1 VTRIDPAVAAPTAAA
16 EPGDPILLE
25 VLRSRLQA
33 VVDEA
38 ALAIEQ
44 TAVSPIVAEGKDY
57 SSNVLDAAGGLLV
70 GGGKVEYK
78 YAGARNVVAATI
90 ARHAATL
97 APGDFFAANDP
108 HSGGGNHPQDIEI
121 CQPVFVG
128 AGDDAVLVG
137 WIAASAH
144 LVDVGGMTFGSWAP
158 DATECFQEAV
168 RFPPVRLFR
177 AGEQQTDVWDMFLTN
192 VRLPQLVEMDV
203 RGLVA
208 GCHVAT
214 RKLVSVVE
222 SLGLDAYRETT
233 AALCDAAER
242 VLRDR
247 IRRIADGTYAMDGW
261 VEWGDERYHLPCRLE
276 VTGDALRVDFTG
288 APGQVPHFVNSKHFI
303 VRGQIVADTRALIGQ
318 DLPFCEGL
326 YRPIE
331 VICPGGTIVD
341 SVPPAPIASA
351 HLDVAM
357 NATALATQCLQL
369 ALAATDDAD
378 LPRLPSGPSGQAALA
393 NHSWSYTTPSGA
405 IDGWV
410 LSEAFQP
417 GSSAGAGHDGSDLF
431 ANLVGTQHVLD
442 FVDVEI
448 TEAWYPLHVLGKAA
462 APGAHG
468 AGCHRSGSGCRMAYR
483 VSGDEHLAGAMF
495 AMRESLP
502 IGGVAGGQPG
512 APTEFVVHRADGRA
526 VLDAHAAGATLAPG
540 EVFEFQAGSGG
551 GWGDPLDRDP
561 DLVAR
566 DVQIGRLTRE
576 QAEATYGVVLVAD
589 AGPDDA
595 DAGAAVPADAT
606 ATTDRRAAIRRER
619 LAAATPAARPIA
631 PGVAVDPDR
640 PAAPLHHGIVRRG
653 RLAVSVGTGAVL
665 AVAPDHWTDG
675 CPVLVEER
683 ETASGRRW
691 LSRTYLDPLDGRA
704 LHVEAVP
711 LDAPRSFTTAPR
723 HWTDA

>member
-1 VTRIDPAVAAPTAAA
+1 VTRTDPAQAPAVSD
-16 EPGDPILLE
+16 PGDPILLE

-90 ARHAATL
+90 ARHGATL
-97 APGDFFAANDP
+97 APGDVFAANDP

-128 AGDDAVLVG
+128 EGDDAVLVG

-144 LVDVGGMTFGSWAP
+144 LIDVGGMTFGSWAP

-222 SLGLDAYRETT
+222 SIGIDAYRETT

-247 IRRIADGTYAMDGW
+247 IRRLADGFYAMDGW
-261 VEWGDERYHLPCRLE
+261 VEWGDEQYHLPCRLE
-276 VTGDALRVDFTG
+276 VAGDALRVDFTG
-288 APGQVPHFVNSKHFI
+288 APPQVPHFVNSKHFI

-331 VICPGGTIVD
+331 VICPPGTIVD

-369 ALAATDDAD
+369 ALAATADDG
-378 LPRLPSGPSGQAALA
+378 LPRLPAGPSGQAALA

-417 GSSAGAGHDGSDLF
+417 GSSAGVDHDGSDLF

-462 APGAHG
+462 TPGAHG

-502 IGGVAGGQPG
+502 IAGVAGGQPG
-512 APTEFVVHRADGRA
+512 APTEFVVHRPDGSR

-566 DVQIGRLTRE
+566 DVRIGRLTPE
-576 QAEATYGVVLVAD
+576 QAEATYGVVL
-589 AGPDDA
+589 GSGEPQTPDI
-595 DAGAAVPADAT
+595 G
-606 ATTDRRAAIRRER
+606 ATTARRAEVRAGR
-619 LAAATPAARPIA
+619 LAAAITPARPV
-631 PGVAVDPDR
+631 PEGTAVDHSA
-640 PAAPLHHGIVRRG
+640 PASPLHHGVERRG
-653 RLAVSVGTGAVL
+653 RLAVSMGSGAVL

-675 CPVLVEER
+675 CPVLAEER

-711 LDAPRSFTTAPR
+711 LGAPRSFTTAPR
-723 HWTDA
+723 HWTEA